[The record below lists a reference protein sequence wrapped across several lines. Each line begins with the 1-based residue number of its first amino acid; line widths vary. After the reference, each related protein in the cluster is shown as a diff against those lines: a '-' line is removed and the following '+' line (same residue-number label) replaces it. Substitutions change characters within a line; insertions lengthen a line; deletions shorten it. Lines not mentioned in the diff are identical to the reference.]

1 MASSWSAASL
11 LDARWTPATERRR
24 AGRRHSPGRPRN
36 RDRRKTRRL
45 ARTSAVTP
53 SGVGVGAV
61 DPCRASG
68 LITACARR
76 HLSRADFL
84 SRAPCLAQA
93 PTMGT
98 LLLSRH
104 QSLPSVHSSMADHH
118 DPSRPRPSQ
127 QPAPAAL
134 RPTVVQGENNA
145 HQLDKATKKR
155 LLQQCHKEIRQFIG
169 EREHADVKIGT
180 VEALHKTL
188 QLLRSTAP
196 HGGETSETTTTRE
209 SSSTDRTVAV
219 VDAWSDSHE
228 AASFS
233 DDAWSMAPDFNDR
246 LLVTVKV
253 SLPDGA
259 IVDLRKVASDQF
271 DCEVVEWKSVNSADA
286 FDLIAPLAALTNRTV
301 FFRRTGRRRNATAD
315 GERGGRTR

>member
-1 MASSWSAASL
+1 MVVAAEL
-11 LDARWTPATERRR
+11 AAHAGPRAAAERR

-45 ARTSAVTP
+45 ARPSAVTP

-76 HLSRADFL
+76 HLSRGDFL
-84 SRAPCLAQA
+84 SRAPCLALA

-98 LLLSRH
+98 LLLYRQ

-118 DPSRPRPSQ
+118 HPSRPPPPHQPHQASPQPLRPS
-127 QPAPAAL
+127 
-134 RPTVVQGENNA
+134 VVHAENNG
-145 HQLDKATKKR
+145 HQQLDKAAKKR

-169 EREHADVKIGT
+169 EREQADVKIGT

-188 QLLRSTAP
+188 QLLRSTV
-196 HGGETSETTTTRE
+196 GQGEASESAATRE
-209 SSSTDRTVAV
+209 SSSTDRTVTV
-219 VDAWSDSHE
+219 VDAWPVDSHE

-259 IVDLRKVASDQF
+259 IVDVRKVASDLF
-271 DCEVVEWKSVNSADA
+271 DSEVVK
-286 FDLIAPLAALTNRTV
+286 
-301 FFRRTGRRRNATAD
+301 
-315 GERGGRTR
+315 